1 MKALIALNELFT
13 HTWVASWKQENNQWV
28 PDVINS
34 VENCQRVAEVEPDNK
49 VFEVHNTLI
58 WVDCP
63 DDCVADQWYYKNGV
77 CTPKTKDVP
86 HPNTPVPETSFGGE
100 PGVIA

>member
-49 VFEVHNTLI
+49 VFEVH
-58 WVDCP
+58 
-63 DDCVADQWYYKNGV
+63 ADQWYYKNGV